1 MYLDYYKNQLGPIP
15 SFLIKYLQSPSLI
28 RLKKIGYFCGMD
40 YASKKVY
47 NFREPISRYDHS
59 LTVALLV
66 YKLTRNKTQTIAGL
80 FHDISTP
87 CFAHVIDYM
96 NKDYANQESTEM
108 YTEDIILKDPY
119 LQKCLKIDGIDPQ
132 EIIHFKD
139 YTIVD
144 NDRPKLC
151 ADRLDGI
158 ILTAI
163 GWSKNISLEDINNIL
178 KDVDIFLDEEGHE
191 EIGFHHEEI
200 AKKTYDINEEI
211 DRLCHSKEDN
221 YMMTLLGNIAQ
232 RGIENK
238 LFTYEELFL
247 LTEDE
252 IMELLLNSKDKEL
265 LEKIKEFSYIRK
277 ENIPNIK
284 LPYIKKRNI
293 QPLVQGK
300 RIKISES

>member
-1 MYLDYYKNQLGPIP
+1 MYLDFYKEQLVPIP
-15 SFLIKYLQSPSLI
+15 SFLKKYLNCPSLI

-40 YASKKVY
+40 YASKEVY
-47 NFREPISRYDHS
+47 HFREPISRFDHS

-66 YKLTRNKTQTIAGL
+66 YKLTENKKESIAGL

-96 NKDYANQESTEM
+96 NEDYAHQETTEM
-108 YTEDIILKDPY
+108 YTEDIILNDSN
-119 LQKCLKIDGIDPQ
+119 LLKCLKEDGIDPQ
-132 EIIHFKD
+132 EIISFKE

-144 NDRPKLC
+144 NERPKLC

-163 GWSKNISLEDINNIL
+163 GWSKNISLEEIQLLMKDI
-178 KDVDIFLDEEGHE
+178 DVYQDEEGKE

-200 AKKTYDINEEI
+200 ARKAIEINQEI

-221 YMMTLLGNIAQ
+221 YMMSLLSKIAK

-238 LFTYEELFL
+238 LFTYEELFT
-247 LTEDE
+247 LTEED
-252 IMELLLNSKDKEL
+252 IISLLKQTKDKEL
-265 LEKIKEFSYIRK
+265 LKQLRAFFEIKK
-277 ENIPNIK
+277 EEIPTIE

-300 RIKISES
+300 RINISNS